1 MNLTELNIEGSKI
14 KPSIS
19 FRKGKI
25 DIIGRSIQTNAG
37 EWFYPLYQA
46 LNQYSS
52 NPNDLTEVNIQLDYL
67 NSDSNRSLM
76 NILVLV
82 EKIQSRGKKVIVRWY
97 YKKNDHVMLEQG
109 SIFQSLFE
117 VPFSFETI
125 NT

>member
-1 MNLTELNIEGSKI
+1 MNVTELNIEGSKI

-25 DIIGRSIQTNAG
+25 DIVGRSIQPNAG
-37 EWFYPLYQA
+37 EWFYPLFQA
-46 LNQYSS
+46 LSQYSS
-52 NPNDLTEVNIQLDYL
+52 NPHELTEVNIQLDYL

-76 NILVLV
+76 NILVLI

-109 SIFQSLFE
+109 NIFQSLFE